1 MRMKML
7 KMARAAAN
15 WIQTLL
21 EVQVPMGASNG
32 LRARG
37 ETEFYG
43 RSGKQWR
50 GYITIKNSNRSGRV

>member
-15 WIQTLL
+15 WIVLLL

-32 LRARG
+32 LRTRG
-37 ETEFYG
+37 EMKFSK
-43 RSGKQWR
+43 RSGK
-50 GYITIKNSNRSGRV
+50 K